1 MSSIFDTIHHRLQ
14 QAIEHLDIPED
25 IFNNLNYPEKT
36 LAVNLIIRR
45 DDRSFANFKA
55 WRCQYDSSR
64 GPTKGGIRFHPS
76 VCMDEVM
83 HLAFLMTIKCA
94 ITGLPFGGAKGG
106 VCVDVKKLSEHEL
119 ERLSRAYIKAFAKM
133 IGPDQDIPAPDMYT
147 GGAVLAWMADEFD
160 RIQGKKYRAA
170 ITGKPLAM
178 NGSQGRVEATGLGG
192 YYVLSKMIESG
203 LCSDDRLNIS
213 FQGFGNVASYCA
225 KYLARDGHRVV
236 AVSDSSAC
244 IYRKEGLNV
253 EALLR
258 FKQKGKP
265 FSDYQEENVDFLD
278 PGEVL
283 TVDCDILA
291 PAALADQIHSENAQK
306 IKASVV
312 LELANTPVTEEADKI
327 LQEREIVIIPD
338 VLANSG
344 GVIVSYFEWVQNRA
358 GDYWEKEYVFE
369 RLRKQIEK
377 ATEDVVR
384 CKEEYKVESLRTA
397 AYILALRQISE
408 VVMAKNVGVR

>member
-1 MSSIFDTIHHRLQ
+1 MSSIFDTIHHRLN
-14 QAIEHLDIPED
+14 QAIEYLDIPKD

-45 DDRSFANFKA
+45 DDRSFANYKA

-106 VCVDVKKLSEHEL
+106 VSVDVKKLSEHEL
-119 ERLSRAYIKAFAKM
+119 ERLARAYIKAFASM

-170 ITGKPLAM
+170 LTGKPVAM
-178 NGSQGRVEATGLGG
+178 NGSQGRTEATGLGG
-192 YYVLSKMIESG
+192 YYVLNKMIESG
-203 LCSDDRLNIS
+203 LCSGESLQIA

-225 KYLARDGHRVV
+225 RYLAEDGHRVV

-244 IYRKEGLNV
+244 LYNADGLDI
-253 EALLR
+253 EALIR
-258 FKQKGKP
+258 FKEERKR
-265 FSDYQEENVDFLD
+265 FSDYKQENVNVLE
-278 PGEVL
+278 PAEVL

-291 PAALADQIHSENAQK
+291 PAALADQIHGDNADQ
-306 IKASVV
+306 IKASVI
-312 LELANTPVTEEADKI
+312 LELANTPVTEEADNI
-327 LQEREIVIIPD
+327 LQEKGVTVIPD

-344 GVIVSYFEWVQNRA
+344 GVIVSYFEWVQNRS

-369 RLRKQIEK
+369 RLRKHIEK
-377 ATEDVVR
+377 ATADVVH
-384 CKEEYKVESLRTA
+384 CKEEYQVESLRTA
-397 AYILALRQISE
+397 AYILALKQIAE
-408 VVMAKNVGVR
+408 VIMAKNVVN

>member
-1 MSSIFDTIHHRLQ
+1 MSSIFDTIHHRLN
-14 QAIEHLDIPED
+14 QAIEYLDIPHD
-25 IFNNLNYPEKT
+25 TFNNLKYPEKT

-94 ITGLPFGGAKGG
+94 IAGLPFGGAKGG
-106 VCVDVKKLSEHEL
+106 ISVDVKKLSEHDV
-119 ERLSRAYIKAFAKM
+119 ERLARAYIKAFAPM

-160 RIQGKKYRAA
+160 RIKGKKYRAA
-170 ITGKPLAM
+170 LTGKPVAM
-178 NGSQGRVEATGLGG
+178 NGSQGRTEATGLGG
-192 YYVLSKMIESG
+192 YYVLNKMIECG
-203 LCSDDRLNIS
+203 LCADEPLRVG
-213 FQGFGNVASYCA
+213 FQGFGNVASFCA
-225 KYLARDGHRVV
+225 RYLAEDGHRIV

-244 IYRKEGLNV
+244 LYNTEGLDV
-253 EALLR
+253 EALIR
-258 FKQKGKP
+258 FKDEHKR
-265 FSDYQEENVDFLD
+265 FSDYEQDNVNVLE
-278 PGEVL
+278 PAEVL

-291 PAALADQIHSENAQK
+291 PAALADQIHGDNADQ
-306 IKASVV
+306 IKASVI
-312 LELANTPVTEEADKI
+312 LELANTPVTEEADNI
-327 LQEREIVIIPD
+327 LQEKGVTIIPD

-344 GVIVSYFEWVQNRA
+344 GVIVSYFEWVQNRT

-377 ATEDVVR
+377 ATADVIH
-384 CKEEYKVESLRTA
+384 CKEEYQVESLRTA
-397 AYILALRQISE
+397 AYILALKEIAE
-408 VVMAKNVGVR
+408 VIRSKNVVN

>member
-1 MSSIFDTIHHRLQ
+1 MFDTIHHRLK
-14 QAIEHLDIPED
+14 QAIEHLNIPED
-25 IFNNLNYPEKT
+25 IFNSLNYPEKT
-36 LAVNLIIRR
+36 LAVNLTIRR
-45 DDRSFANFKA
+45 DNRSFANFKA

-76 VCMDEVM
+76 VCMHEVM

-106 VCVDVKKLSEHEL
+106 VSVDVKKLSEHEL
-119 ERLSRAYIKAFAKM
+119 ERLARAYIKAFAPM

-170 ITGKPLAM
+170 LTGKPLAM
-178 NGSQGRVEATGLGG
+178 NGSQGRNEATGLGG
-192 YYVLSKMIESG
+192 YYVLNKMIKSG
-203 LCSDDRLNIS
+203 LCRGDRLS
-213 FQGFGNVASYCA
+213 LGFQGFGNVASFCA
-225 KYLARDGHRVV
+225 RYLAEDGHRVV

-244 IYRKEGLNV
+244 LYNPEGLDV

-258 FKQKGKP
+258 FKNKGGR
-265 FSDYQEENVDFLD
+265 FSSYEEENVEVLD
-278 PGEVL
+278 PDDVL
-283 TVDCDILA
+283 TVNCDILA
-291 PAALADQIHSENAQK
+291 PAALADQIHGDNAKQ
-306 IKASVV
+306 IKASVI

-327 LQEREIVIIPD
+327 LQEKGVVVIPD

-344 GVIVSYFEWVQNRA
+344 GVIVSYFEWVQNRT
-358 GDYWEKEYVFE
+358 GDYWDKDYVFE

-377 ATEDVVR
+377 ATEDVVS
-384 CKEEYKVESLRTA
+384 CKEEYRVESLRTA
-397 AYILALRQISE
+397 AYILALKQISE
-408 VVMAKNVGVR
+408 VVMAKNVDNRKRN